1 MESSSFLPQPPAS
14 QTSSSTQSVDQQLS
28 QVKTSLTQLLEEDLR
43 QLEDRKKK
51 LQVEVDQL
59 ERRQERLQA
68 DMRKSFSGVSQE
80 LAVRVQGFKDY
91 LVTSLQD
98 LAMTAEQLELG
109 TTGTTKV
116 RPSTPPSPPE
126 VPEAKASR
134 GRGGTAQPQFGSQ
147 SFQDEVRQ
155 IKRLLEQYRTSPNYY
170 GPSWQLR
177 RTFEPIH
184 AERVSKWFFALGG
197 RGAIRSMGTRLQ
209 NILVASAIVSVL
221 TELYGDRVF
230 TLILADSPERLGDW
244 RRGLQD
250 CLGVTREDF
259 GPDQGIGLFES
270 PESLVQ
276 KADRLQKDDCLPFII
291 LDDSEEMVSL
301 SVLQFPMWL
310 AFAPEPQLRKERSSG
325 GLDWFE

>member
-1 MESSSFLPQPPAS
+1 MESSSFLPQPPTN
-14 QTSSSTQSVDQQLS
+14 QTHSTQSVDQQLS
-28 QVKTSLTQLLEEDLR
+28 QVKTSLTKLLDEDLR
-43 QLEDRKKK
+43 QLEERKKK
-51 LQVEVDQL
+51 LQVEVEQL

-68 DMRKSFSGVSQE
+68 EMRKSFSGVSQE
-80 LAVRVQGFKDY
+80 LAVRVQGFKEY

-109 TTGTTKV
+109 TAKV
-116 RPSTPPSPPE
+116 SSPAPPNPPE
-126 VPEAKASR
+126 TPEPKVGR
-134 GRGGTAQPQFGSQ
+134 GRGGTAVQPQFSTQ

-155 IKRLLEQYRTSPNYY
+155 IKRLLEQYRNTPNYY
-170 GPSWQLR
+170 GPAWQLR

-184 AERVSKWFFALGG
+184 AERVSKWFFSLGG
-197 RGAIRSMGTRLQ
+197 RGALRTMGTRLQ
-209 NILVASAIVSVL
+209 NILVASAIISIL

-230 TLILADSPERLGDW
+230 ALIMADSPERLGDW

-270 PESLVQ
+270 PDSLVQ
-276 KADRLQKDDCLPFII
+276 KADRLQKEDCLPLII

-310 AFAPEPQLRKERSSG
+310 AFAPDPQLRRERPAG

>member
-1 MESSSFLPQPPAS
+1 MESSSFLPQTPTPP
-14 QTSSSTQSVDQQLS
+14 TSSTQSVDQQLS
-28 QVKTSLTQLLEEDLR
+28 QVKTSLTKLLDEDLR

-68 DMRKSFSGVSQE
+68 EMRKSFPGVSQE

-98 LAMTAEQLELG
+98 LAMTAEQLELD
-109 TTGTTKV
+109 TAKIQ
-116 RPSTPPSPPE
+116 PPAPPNPPE
-126 VPEAKASR
+126 VPEVKASR
-134 GRGGTAQPQFGSQ
+134 GRGGATTQPQFGVQ

-155 IKRLLEQYRTSPNYY
+155 IKRLLEQYRNSPNYY

-184 AERVSKWFFALGG
+184 SERVSKWFFSLGG
-197 RGAIRSMGTRLQ
+197 RGAIRSVGTRLQ
-209 NILVASAIVSVL
+209 NILVASAIISVL

-259 GPDQGIGLFES
+259 GPDQGIALFES
-270 PESLVQ
+270 PEPLVQ

-310 AFAPEPQLRKERSSG
+310 GFAPEPQLRRERSSG